1 MDTSDFVELGAGLAL
16 GGMMSRAIG
25 NAFTNALDAHTSIK
39 VIAVPQTRA
48 EIQMLLDK
56 LDVQL
61 ANGKMSEATYKTLTA
76 KWEKRLNEI
85 SS

>member
-39 VIAVPQTRA
+39 VIAVPQTRGNSNA
-48 EIQMLLDK
+48 AGQIGCAVGEWQNVGSDIQNVDGEM
-56 LDVQL
+56 
-61 ANGKMSEATYKTLTA
+61 GKTVE
-76 KWEKRLNEI
+76 
-85 SS
+85 